1 MMRKKPML
9 AYPVSAKPIDY
20 SKPTFIQPK
29 LDGVRCV
36 IQAEGLTPYH
46 DSNPVSHGFVVKAYS
61 RTGKEWKNI
70 EHILD
75 ELHPFFAKNRNVI
88 LDGELYNHDL
98 RDNFEK
104 IISLVRKTK
113 PTDEDRLEASKLTQF
128 HCYDII
134 DETKTFQERNEFIQ
148 KHFNVFYNFLNKTR
162 SIKYV
167 DTYTVS
173 SDTQAQ
179 AIHQDNL
186 NKGYEGSIVR
196 TNDTYA
202 CKRSHN
208 LRKFKDFHDAE
219 ATLTGW
225 VEGKGK
231 RIGTIGKF
239 TAIDDEGNEFGMPVM
254 DKFKYLQ
261 DNFEEMQTWK
271 GKTATF
277 TYFERTKANS
287 YRHPLFKAIRDYE

>member
-1 MMRKKPML
+1 MRKKPML

-29 LDGVRCV
+29 LDGVRCL
-36 IQAEGLTPYH
+36 IQYDAG
-46 DSNPVSHGFVVKAYS
+46 VVTAWS

-70 EHILD
+70 EHIKLN
-75 ELHPFFAKNRNVI
+75 LYRFFDKFPNVI

-113 PTDEDRLEASKLTQF
+113 PTTEDRIEASKLTQF

-134 DETKTFQERNEFIQ
+134 DEELPFDQRCEFISEALMLLGDNI
-148 KHFNVFYNFLNKTR
+148 HTLDTIMVFDEDEAQSIHR
-162 SIKYV
+162 S
-167 DTYTVS
+167 
-173 SDTQAQ
+173 
-179 AIHQDNL
+179 NL
-186 NKGYEGSIVR
+186 KKGYEGSIVR
-196 TNDTYA
+196 TNDTYQ

-208 LRKFKDFHDAE
+208 LRKFKDFHDDE
-219 ATLTGW
+219 AMILDW

-231 RIGTIGKF
+231 RVGTIGKF
-239 TAIDDEGNEFGMPVM
+239 MAQDSEGNIFGMPVM
-254 DKFKYLQ
+254 DKFDYLQ
-261 DNFEEMQTWK
+261 KNFRKMRNWV

-277 TYFERTKANS
+277 TYFERTKAGS